1 MFNLIIKNGTVI
13 DGTGSK
19 KIVADVGVEKDKIT
33 VIEKLGKNAKAKNI
47 IDAEGKIVCPGFVD
61 ILDHSDNFWT
71 LFTIPR
77 LDSKI
82 TQGITTIIGGNCGSS
97 LAPILGENSIKS
109 IRKWVDIG
117 NVSVNWARMDEF
129 FNELNKREIGLNFGT
144 LIGHETL
151 RRGLV
156 GDKEEVAKED
166 IKMMG
171 RMLLDGLEEG
181 AFGMSTGLVFS
192 HAKSVSTDEIK
203 YLIEILKANNSFYAS
218 HIRGESEEL
227 LSSINEAIYIGREF
241 EASIEISHLK
251 AVGKKY
257 WSDLQKALEMI
268 NVASEENVEINFDV
282 YPYDT
287 TGSVLYTLLPDWIS
301 QGGRKK
307 MISRLKDLDL
317 RAKIVK
323 ELKVM
328 NYNYE
333 NIIVSIC
340 PKLKEIVGR
349 SVVDIAEKQE
359 VSFEEAMI
367 ELLISANGHVI
378 VFNRKILS
386 EKNIELALKNKHCL
400 ISSAD
405 AAYNIEYVRTGEIV
419 HPRCFGTFP
428 RILGKY
434 VREQKVLSLENAI
447 EKMTSK
453 PARKIGLKNRGE
465 LKEGFFADITVFNPE
480 TIVDKADFDNPY
492 QYSEGIEFVIVNGK
506 IVIKNGKHTGELAG
520 KILKKCDSKVSL

>member
-19 KIVADVGVEKDKIT
+19 KTVADIGVEKDKIT
-33 VIEKLGKNAKAKNI
+33 AIGKLDKNAKTENT
-47 IDAEGKIVCPGFVD
+47 IDAKGKIVCPGFVD

-71 LFTIPR
+71 LFSIPR

-82 TQGITTIIGGNCGSS
+82 TQGVTTIIGGNCGSS
-97 LAPILGENSIKS
+97 LVPILGEDSVKS

-117 NVSVNWARMDEF
+117 KVNINWTRTKEF
-129 FNELNKREIGLNFGT
+129 FTELNKKELGVNFGT

-156 GDKEEVAKED
+156 GNKEKITKED

-171 RMLLDGLEEG
+171 RMLLDSLRDG

-192 HAKSVSTDEIK
+192 HAKAVSIDEIK
-203 YLIEILKANNSFYAS
+203 YLVEILKANNAFYAS

-227 LSSINEAIYIGREF
+227 LPSVNETIYIGREIGI
-241 EASIEISHLK
+241 SIEISHLK
-251 AVGKKY
+251 AVGERY
-257 WSDLQKALEMI
+257 WSDMQKVLEMI
-268 NVASEENVEINFDV
+268 NIANEENVEITFDI

-287 TGSVLYTLLPDWIS
+287 TGSVLYTLLPDWVS
-301 QGGRKK
+301 QGGRRK
-307 MISRLKDLDL
+307 MIARLANPDL
-317 RAKIVK
+317 REKIAK

-328 NYNYE
+328 DYNYE
-333 NIIVSIC
+333 NIIISIC
-340 PKLKEIVGR
+340 PKLKETVGK
-349 SVVDIAEKQE
+349 SIAVIADNQDISPEK
-359 VSFEEAMI
+359 AMI
-367 ELLISANGHVI
+367 EFLISANGHAI
-378 VFNRKILS
+378 VFNRKVLG
-386 EKNIELALKNKHCL
+386 EENIKLALENPHCI

-405 AAYNIEYVRTGEIV
+405 AAYNVEYVRTGEVV

-428 RILGKY
+428 KVLGRY

-465 LKEGFFADITVFNPE
+465 LKKGFFADITIFDPE
-480 TIVDKADFDNPY
+480 TVIDKADFDNPY
-492 QYSEGIEFVIVNGK
+492 QYSEGIENVIINGK
-506 IVIKNGKHTGELAG
+506 IVIKDGKHTGELAG
-520 KILKKCDSKVSL
+520 KVLRK